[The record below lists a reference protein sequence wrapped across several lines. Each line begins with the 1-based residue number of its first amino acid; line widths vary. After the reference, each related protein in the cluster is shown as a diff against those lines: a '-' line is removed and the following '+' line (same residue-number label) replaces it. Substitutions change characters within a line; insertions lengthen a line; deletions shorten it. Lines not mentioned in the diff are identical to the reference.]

1 MLRDYARLIVERYAA
16 EYPEELETIQL
27 QKVKPP
33 YKSEPIPVVEEI
45 DYGDDKYRD
54 SGLWPLLFSMKFDL
68 MVKGVGLYGDFG
80 RYVFQSA
87 LEDFVNVDISNIYY
101 YAMQFILNDLG
112 YNAEWF
118 AEYDQQR
125 SGYDRHHVKRVERI
139 GKKISMDCY
148 V

>member
-1 MLRDYARLIVERYAA
+1 MASRGIIWRLH
-16 EYPEELETIQL
+16 
-27 QKVKPP
+27 
-33 YKSEPIPVVEEI
+33 
-45 DYGDDKYRD
+45 DKYRD

-139 GKKISMDCY
+139 GKNINGLLCIIFWREYQIRTM
-148 V
+148 

>member
-1 MLRDYARLIVERYAA
+1 M
-16 EYPEELETIQL
+16 
-27 QKVKPP
+27 
-33 YKSEPIPVVEEI
+33 VEEI

-68 MVKGVGLYGDFG
+68 MVKGVGCMAILEDMFSS
-80 RYVFQSA
+80 SA

-139 GKKISMDCY
+139 GKKYQWIAMYKYSGESIRY
-148 V
+148 ET